1 MIGKRLH
8 ELRVAKGLSLR
19 ELGQMVKLSPTLLS
33 QVERG
38 VTTPSLTTLR
48 KLSGI
53 FGESMSSLFMDT
65 SKGPSVWISRP
76 GERMLLRGPRGG
88 VVYQRLTRGNG
99 EMEVFRAVYEVG
111 QQSMDDMSHPS
122 LESVYVVRGVIT
134 AEIDKV
140 SFDVKAGENISFDAR
155 QSHRYLNR
163 GTEEAEIIMSITPP
177 VP

>member
-1 MIGKRLH
+1 
-8 ELRVAKGLSLR
+8 
-19 ELGQMVKLSPTLLS
+19 
-33 QVERG
+33 
-38 VTTPSLTTLR
+38 
-48 KLSGI
+48 
-53 FGESMSSLFMDT
+53 
-65 SKGPSVWISRP
+65 
-76 GERMLLRGPRGG
+76 
-88 VVYQRLTRGNG
+88 
-99 EMEVFRAVYEVG
+99 
-111 QQSMDDMSHPS
+111 MSHPS